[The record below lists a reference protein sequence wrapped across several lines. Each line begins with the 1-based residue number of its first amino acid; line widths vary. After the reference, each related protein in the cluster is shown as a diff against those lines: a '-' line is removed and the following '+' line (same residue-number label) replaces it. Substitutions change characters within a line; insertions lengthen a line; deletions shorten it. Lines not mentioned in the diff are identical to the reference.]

1 MLLLYYLFLGLHAS
15 YETAKELR
23 RGSSGKW
30 RKGERELKLQVRKLM
45 ETWEK
50 EVDGCKQHWRVLES
64 GGREKGS

>member
-1 MLLLYYLFLGLHAS
+1 MKLPRS
-15 YETAKELR
+15 LR

-30 RKGERELKLQVRKLM
+30 RKGERELKLQVHKLM